1 MTSMIDCICLRAES
15 SRYQGYHFNG
25 TTVYSG
31 WPWRQPVTAT
41 ASCIT
46 MRSLAVWNSPSTRD
60 CCVILS
66 VPVLQ
71 VRVSRRIVAKV
82 SAEST
87 FDSHRQS
94 YTWFIEDATIFP
106 PLKSRH
112 DDCSLDLS
120 MENQRLFGHCE
131 FLHVQR
137 MNNSC
142 ALFMSLSIHCSR
154 SPAETAPEF
163 QTLGSRGPNG
173 QSSVS
178 FLDPKTGVLFYALT
192 NLNAIAC
199 WRPQSKFTTQQ
210 QAYVY
215 QDNVT
220 MIFPN
225 DLKVI
230 ANL

>member
-1 MTSMIDCICLRAES
+1 MIDCICFRAENS
-15 SRYQGYHFNG
+15 KCQEYHSNG
-25 TTVYSG
+25 TTVCSG
-31 WPWRQPVTAT
+31 WLWRQPVMAT

-46 MRSLAVWNSPSTRD
+46 TRSPAAWNSPSTRD

-66 VPVLQ
+66 APVLQ
-71 VRVSRRIVAKV
+71 VRVSKRIIAKASAGSMQCLILIGNSIHGSQKAQRSFPRRKVVAMIV
-82 SAEST
+82 
-87 FDSHRQS
+87 R
-94 YTWFIEDATIFP
+94 
-106 PLKSRH
+106 
-112 DDCSLDLS
+112 SLDLS
-120 MENQRLFGHCE
+120 IKNQRLFGHCE
-131 FLHVQR
+131 FLRVQR
-137 MNNSC
+137 TNNSR
-142 ALFMSLSIHCSR
+142 ALFTSLSIHCSR

-163 QTLGSRGPNG
+163 ETLGSRGPNG

-199 WRPQSKFTTQQ
+199 WRPQNKFTTQQ